1 MAYSEYDKKT
11 LDKLHSVELELLNEF
26 VRICDKNKLTY
37 FLVGGTLLG
46 AVRHSGF
53 IPWDD
58 DIDVGMPRSDYD
70 KFIKIA
76 NDELKDDYHLRAVET
91 CKDYYLP
98 FAKIMK
104 KNTLFVEESKNNDNP
119 EIYANRGIFIDV
131 FPFENVKKFGLGY
144 KMRYAIS
151 YAIMDSIFFK
161 LGTRKLKDTM
171 YKPLTIIFSV
181 FSKKVLTKLFHRV
194 VTRNKNNNS
203 KYISVIGAGYGFRK
217 ELMKREDVLP
227 VKKITFENK
236 KYNGMNNN
244 DAYLGSLY
252 GDYMKLPPKEK
263 RINHMPMRISFD
275 AKNDEHYVHED
286 LVNLQK
292 VLVEMLDEFVR
303 VCEKNKLEY
312 FLVGGTCLG
321 AVRHKGFIP
330 WDDDIDVAMPRED
343 YEKFLE
349 VAPKDLKKE
358 YFLDYYKTD
367 PENHFGF
374 AKIKKN
380 NTTFLSRYRYSL
392 HNGFFLDIFPLDYCD
407 DRDSLKTKISASL
420 SRCMLETLKYRD
432 QNLPKISSLRRPY
445 ISLPYL
451 IFSNRTIHKKIDKL
465 YTRQNNGTRKY
476 SAIYSGVYYYKKDI
490 YPTSIV
496 FPYSLVEFEGKKYHA
511 FHDTDYYLKSLYD
524 NYMELPPVEKRFA
537 HAPRKIDFKNGDVC
551 DTILE
556 YNKVNKRKD

>member
-1 MAYSEYDKKT
+1 MAFKEYDKET
-11 LDKLHSVELELLNEF
+11 LTKLHNVELEILNEF

-46 AVRHSGF
+46 AVRHKGF

-58 DIDVGMPRSDYD
+58 DIDVGMPRVDYD

-76 NDELKDDYHLRAVET
+76 KNEFKKGFHLKSVET
-91 CKDYYLP
+91 DNEYYLP
-98 FAKIMK
+98 YAKIMK
-104 KNTLFVEESKNNDNP
+104 KNTLFIEEAKNNDNP
-119 EIYANRGIFIDV
+119 ETYDNKGIFIDV
-131 FPFENVKKFGLGY
+131 FPFENVKKFGFGY
-144 KMRYAIS
+144 KMRYALS
-151 YAIMDSIFFK
+151 YAIMDSIFYK
-161 LGTRKLKDTM
+161 LKIRELKDTM
-171 YKPLTIIFSV
+171 YKPLTVFFSIFT
-181 FSKKVLTKLFHRV
+181 KKRLTKIFHHI

-203 KYISVIGAGYGFRK
+203 KYISVIGCGYGFRK
-217 ELMKREDVLP
+217 ELMLRADVLP
-227 VKKITFENK
+227 VKKIDFEKK

-244 DAYLGSLY
+244 LVYLSSLY
-252 GDYMKLPPKEK
+252 GNYLELPPEEK

-275 AKNDEHYVHED
+275 AKADEYYVHED
-286 LVNLQK
+286 LINLQK

-303 VCEKNKLEY
+303 VCNKNKLEY

-330 WDDDIDVAMPRED
+330 WDDDIDVGMPRED

-367 PENHFGF
+367 EENHFGF

-392 HNGFFLDIFPLDYCD
+392 HNGFFLDVFPIDYCNS
-407 DRDSLKTKISASL
+407 RDSFKTKISASL

-432 QNLPKISSLRRPY
+432 GNLPKISSLRRPY

-451 IFSNRTIHKKIDKL
+451 VFSNRTIHKKIDKL

-476 SAIYSGVYYYKKDI
+476 CTIYSGGYYYKKDI
-490 YPTSIV
+490 YPYDVV
-496 FPYSLVEFEGKKYHA
+496 FPYSIVEFHGKKYHTY
-511 FHDTDYYLKSLYD
+511 HDTDAYLTSLYG
-524 NYMELPPVEKRFA
+524 NYMELPPMEKRYA
-537 HAPRKIDFKNGDVC
+537 HAPRKIDFNEGDVRN
-551 DTILE
+551 TIEE
-556 YNKVNKRKD
+556 YNKLNGK